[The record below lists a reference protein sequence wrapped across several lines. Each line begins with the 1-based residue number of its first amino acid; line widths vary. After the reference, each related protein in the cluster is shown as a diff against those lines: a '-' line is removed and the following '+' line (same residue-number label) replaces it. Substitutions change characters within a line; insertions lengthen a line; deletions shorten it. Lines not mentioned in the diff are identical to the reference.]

1 MNGTSTR
8 LGALLLLLSGNMLI
22 DALEVSTLAVALP
35 AIGADFGL
43 SPSATSWFMTGFAAG
58 FGGSILLGNWLTDR
72 YGRRQVYLYA
82 LLGFAVASVLAAVAQ
97 DPYLLAATRVV
108 KGVCVAFT
116 APTGVAIIA
125 RTFPEGATRNRA
137 LAVYSLFGASGFSVG
152 LLLSG
157 ALTEVSWRWTLFV
170 SGPAALLLYLAGLRI
185 IPRDRPTPA
194 AASGR
199 GDDPGAIAVLTRPG
213 LLRSAGGAA
222 ALNGGLWGIL
232 LLATYEF
239 QTGLGWSPLVTGLA
253 LLPTSVPL
261 AVSAVHMGRVVGRVG
276 AARLI
281 LAGSLAAFAGFFW
294 YAVAGPEHGYLIGVL
309 PAVSGI
315 GVGMMLSFSALHVQA
330 VSGVT
335 PGRQALATGLYQ
347 TSVQIGGGLVL
358 ALVAAAALAGRSLA
372 TAVVV
377 AVSAAGLLIAVSGS
391 VTGQRDRERRA
402 SWTQSRSM

>member
-199 GDDPGAIAVLTRPG
+199 GDDPGA
-213 LLRSAGGAA
+213 
-222 ALNGGLWGIL
+222 
-232 LLATYEF
+232 
-239 QTGLGWSPLVTGLA
+239 
-253 LLPTSVPL
+253 
-261 AVSAVHMGRVVGRVG
+261 
-276 AARLI
+276 ARLI